1 MIKKKPINRVTQCS
15 KELYDT
21 FTKTGFIKSKKADGS
36 VPFRPTVVIHWS
48 NEDAAYVAHALE
60 YRYSV
65 AHGKTITEAA
75 KNIEK
80 AIKSISSV
88 LP

>member
-1 MIKKKPINRVTQCS
+1 MIKKPRNRVAQCP

-21 FTKTGFIKSKKADGS
+21 FTKTGFIKPKKSDGS

-65 AHGKTITEAA
+65 AHGDTLIEAA
-75 KNIEK
+75 RNIEK
-80 AIKSISSV
+80 AIKSISNV